1 MLPRACQSLPVIVG
15 ADDSAAEAISTGIL
29 EPGDMM
35 AQFGSSMYLIGLCD
49 RLIHDTRI
57 WSGGFIIP
65 GVYSVQGGTNNAG
78 TLTRW
83 YRDRLFSDALEKET
97 QTGVNAYQTMLDG
110 IDDIPP
116 GSDGLITLPYF
127 AGERTPVN
135 DPQAKGVLFGLTLS
149 HTRAHMYRSAL
160 EAVGYSLAWHM
171 DIFRQNDVKIKTV
184 YAVGGGTKA
193 PAWMQIICDIL
204 GVELVTADVT
214 VGASFGDAVMAA
226 IGVGHFR
233 AFSELRSYLKPG
245 RRYVPDM
252 ARHAQYAPYCELF
265 RELYERNK
273 DLMRRC

>member
-1 MLPRACQSLPVIVG
+1 
-15 ADDSAAEAISTGIL
+15 
-29 EPGDMM
+29 
-35 AQFGSSMYLIGLCD
+35 
-49 RLIHDTRI
+49 
-57 WSGGFIIP
+57 
-65 GVYSVQGGTNNAG
+65 
-78 TLTRW
+78 
-83 YRDRLFSDALEKET
+83 
-97 QTGVNAYQTMLDG
+97 MLDG